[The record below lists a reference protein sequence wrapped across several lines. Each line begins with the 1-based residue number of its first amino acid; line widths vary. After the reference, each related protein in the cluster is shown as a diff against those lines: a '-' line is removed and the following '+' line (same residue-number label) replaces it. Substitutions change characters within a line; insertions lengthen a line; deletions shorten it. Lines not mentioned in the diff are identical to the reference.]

1 MESEI
6 RFGVGEV
13 VIPMARSFFLQ
24 LSKGRSQHPHR
35 DPDMYSL
42 MDLDSLALRGRH
54 LAARQSRGLPVAPM
68 GSGCR

>member
-1 MESEI
+1 MELEI

-13 VIPMARSFFLQ
+13 VIPMAHSFFLQ
-24 LSKGRSQHPHR
+24 LAKSGSQHSRR
-35 DPDMYSL
+35 DPDMCSL

-68 GSGCR
+68 GSGRR

>member
-1 MESEI
+1 MELEI

-13 VIPMARSFFLQ
+13 VIPMAHSFFLQ
-24 LSKGRSQHPHR
+24 LPKGGSQYSRR
-35 DPDMYSL
+35 DPDMCSL

-68 GSGCR
+68 GSGRR